1 MKKNTIHR
9 SLHLLVICWLLAS
22 AVASQAQDVWVVGK
36 SGRAWSEPAEVM
48 AGVLEGAGGELRPV
62 NFELADNVIQ
72 SITWV
77 DGRTQ
82 DFISES
88 SGHIW
93 DNAAKEGSPAIIVD
107 GDSTTTTGDRF
118 KDFGIDQT
126 GRIFFLD
133 LGASFPAS
141 QIRFYPSPEG
151 QDDFV
156 RAYALAINDGRLYD
170 ASGTPIYETL
180 RLVEQNREGL
190 VDVRFPDQLL
200 RFIKLT
206 VRSPGPF
213 EIAELEVHGEGFVPR
228 SSYLSQLIE
237 LPEPVNFGQLS
248 FKATRI
254 GGVLTGDGG
263 SVTVEMRNG
272 SDDTPLEY
280 YKIVDLETG
289 AEEVVTLEEYE
300 GTQLLQRGSIRPDLD
315 NWSPWTEPIVA
326 TVDGVYGT
334 ILDLPGPR
342 PFFQYRLAFEGTTT
356 SAVQVDSLAITN
368 SPPLAAQAV
377 AELALLE
384 DPNPAFNTPS
394 VRAGVETTLT
404 YDVRVDIGQ
413 PAGTGFDGLRI
424 ETLAEARFIK
434 LEMGDDLVEV
444 EPDSVVGGID
454 DLRIH
459 FPSNRISEGR
469 DERLRVTFSTRLFL
483 FSTIFSGQLL
493 DSTGSLPQAL
503 AEGDANADVTTNS
516 LRVVF
521 DRGGDLV
528 QSFEFDPPVITPN
541 GDGVNDEGAFTYVL
555 IHLVQPAD
563 TDVAVYDLTGRIV
576 RNLVSDSVAAGRYAL
591 IWDGT
596 NNEGAS
602 VPPGVYLARINVAT
616 ATGNINRTR
625 LVHVAY

>member
-1 MKKNTIHR
+1 
-9 SLHLLVICWLLAS
+9 
-22 AVASQAQDVWVVGK
+22 
-36 SGRAWSEPAEVM
+36 
-48 AGVLEGAGGELRPV
+48 
-62 NFELADNVIQ
+62 
-72 SITWV
+72 
-77 DGRTQ
+77 
-82 DFISES
+82 
-88 SGHIW
+88 
-93 DNAAKEGSPAIIVD
+93 
-107 GDSTTTTGDRF
+107 
-118 KDFGIDQT
+118 
-126 GRIFFLD
+126 
-133 LGASFPAS
+133 
-141 QIRFYPSPEG
+141 
-151 QDDFV
+151 
-156 RAYALAINDGRLYD
+156 
-170 ASGTPIYETL
+170 
-180 RLVEQNREGL
+180 
-190 VDVRFPDQLL
+190 
-200 RFIKLT
+200 
-206 VRSPGPF
+206 
-213 EIAELEVHGEGFVPR
+213 
-228 SSYLSQLIE
+228 
-237 LPEPVNFGQLS
+237 
-248 FKATRI
+248 
-254 GGVLTGDGG
+254 
-263 SVTVEMRNG
+263 
-272 SDDTPLEY
+272 
-280 YKIVDLETG
+280 
-289 AEEVVTLEEYE
+289 
-300 GTQLLQRGSIRPDLD
+300 
-315 NWSPWTEPIVA
+315 
-326 TVDGVYGT
+326 
-334 ILDLPGPR
+334 
-342 PFFQYRLAFEGTTT
+342 
-356 SAVQVDSLAITN
+356 
-368 SPPLAAQAV
+368 
-377 AELALLE
+377 
-384 DPNPAFNTPS
+384 
-394 VRAGVETTLT
+394 
-404 YDVRVDIGQ
+404 VRVDIGQ

-555 IHLVQPAD
+555 IHLVQPAV